1 MKIGIVGH
9 PQGGKTTIFNTL
21 TGSTIDTLSFQG
33 KKEPNLSVVDVPDIR
48 VEKLTALYNPKKT
61 IHAQVHYLDIAVELS
76 PDREKD
82 AGVGE
87 IIKLLRNVDALLLVI
102 KNFELHGMPANAQA
116 DYDSFESELILSD
129 LISVENRLTRLE
141 KEFSKGKKGDPK
153 ELELLRRAN
162 ELLNN
167 NKPLRNDPE
176 IVNSPLLK
184 GFTFL
189 SSKPGIVIINSSD
202 EATIG
207 HTKINVNEG
216 VGVVEIKGRL
226 EMELSQL
233 SDDESL
239 IFREEMGLTHPAKET
254 IIEESYKLLGLIS
267 FFTVGEDE
275 VRAWTIKRDSLAP
288 KAAGAIHSDI
298 EKGFIRAEVVSYHDL
313 MEYGTY
319 AAAQKAGKARLEGK
333 DYIVKDGDIIN
344 FRFNV

>member
-9 PQGGKTTIFNTL
+9 PQSGKTTIFNTL
-21 TGSTIDTLSFQG
+21 TGSTIDTGSFQG
-33 KKEPNLSVVDVPDIR
+33 KKEPNLSVVDVPDVRI
-48 VEKLTALYNPKKT
+48 EKLTELYNPKKT
-61 IHAQVHYLDIAVELS
+61 INAQVHYLDIAVELS
-76 PDREKD
+76 PEREKE
-82 AGVGE
+82 AAVGE

-102 KNFELHGMPANAQA
+102 KNFELHGMPPTPQA

-129 LISVENRLTRLE
+129 LISIENRLTKLE

-153 ELELLRRAN
+153 ELELLRKAN
-162 ELLNN
+162 ELLNQ
-167 NKPLRNDPE
+167 NKPLRNDLE

-189 SSKPGIVIINSSD
+189 SSKPCIVIINSGD
-202 EATIG
+202 DAILG
-207 HTKINVNEG
+207 ATKINTE
-216 VGVVEIKGRL
+216 VVEIKGRL

-233 SDDESL
+233 TEDEAQ
-239 IFREEMGLTHPAKET
+239 IFREEMGLTQPATQK
-254 IIEESYKLLGLIS
+254 IIEESYKILGLIS

-275 VRAWTIKRDSLAP
+275 VRAWTIKRDSFAP

-298 EKGFIRAEVVSYHDL
+298 EKGFIRAEVVFYDDL
-313 MEYGTY
+313 MGFGTY
-319 AAAQKAGKARLEGK
+319 TAAQKAGKVRLEGK